1 VKKLLQ
7 KTSFGLTK
15 GDGDIRFQSKN
26 IGRKGGIQVSELL
39 QVSDSNFDD
48 EIVKAE
54 VPAMVDFWA
63 PWCGPCHMVSP
74 VVEELAQQY
83 DGKFK
88 VAKMNVDE
96 NVETPTRYGIRAI
109 PTILLFKDGEL
120 KDTIVGA
127 VGKAN
132 IEKSMLK
139 LMV

>member
-1 VKKLLQ
+1 MKKLLQ
-7 KTSFGLTK
+7 KTSCGLTK

-39 QVSDSNFDD
+39 QVSDSNFED
-48 EIVKAE
+48 EIIKSEIPVI
-54 VPAMVDFWA
+54 VDLWA

-74 VVEELAQQY
+74 WIEELAKQY

-88 VAKMNVDE
+88 AAKMNVDE
-96 NVETPTRYGIRAI
+96 NVETPTHYGIRAI
-109 PTILLFKDGEL
+109 PTLLLFKDGEL

-139 LMV
+139 LME

>member
-1 VKKLLQ
+1 M
-7 KTSFGLTK
+7 
-15 GDGDIRFQSKN
+15 
-26 IGRKGGIQVSELL
+26 SELL

-63 PWCGPCHMVSP
+63 PWCGPCRMVGP

-96 NVETPTRYGIRAI
+96 NTQTPTRYGIRAI

-127 VGKAN
+127 AGKAN

-139 LMV
+139 LMEQG

>member
-1 VKKLLQ
+1 
-7 KTSFGLTK
+7 
-15 GDGDIRFQSKN
+15 
-26 IGRKGGIQVSELL
+26 VSGLL
-39 QVSDSNFDD
+39 QVSDSNFDE

-54 VPAMVDFWA
+54 VPAMVDLWA

-74 VVEELAQQY
+74 LVEELGQQY

-96 NVETPTRYGIRAI
+96 NPQTPTRYGIRAI

-127 VGKAN
+127 VGKAH

-139 LMV
+139 LME